1 MKRIV
6 QRLRLRQGDILV
18 VRNIED
24 GRRVLHCGARV
35 PRGVTSIPVV
45 VAPDG
50 IQRVPLDTLK
60 RLVAKLEKEI
70 KNGKD

>member
-1 MKRIV
+1 MKKIV

-24 GRRVLHCGARV
+24 GRRVLNCGART

-45 VAPDG
+45 VAPEG

-60 RLVAKLEKEI
+60 RLVAKLEKEA
-70 KNGKD
+70 K

>member
-24 GRRVLHCGARV
+24 GRRVLNCGARV
-35 PRGVTSIPVV
+35 PRGVMSVPVV
-45 VAPDG
+45 VAPEG

-60 RLVAKLEKEI
+60 RLVAKLEKE
-70 KNGKD
+70 KQA

>member
-24 GRRVLHCGARV
+24 GRRVLNCGARA

-45 VAPDG
+45 VAPEG

-60 RLVAKLEKEI
+60 RLVAKLEKEA
-70 KNGKD
+70 K